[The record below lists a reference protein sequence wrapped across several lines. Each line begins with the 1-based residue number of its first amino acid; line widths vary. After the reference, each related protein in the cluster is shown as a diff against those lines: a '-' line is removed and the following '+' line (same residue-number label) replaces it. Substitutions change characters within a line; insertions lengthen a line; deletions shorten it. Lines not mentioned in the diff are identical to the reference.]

1 MKTKYLF
8 ALAVAAAVSVPA
20 FAAGCGPN
28 ETKVVVTQN
37 TVGAVDLDVFQH
49 IVFDSAESVQQAL
62 ADQKAHPISA
72 GTTACQLLPDGFH
85 VGSAHLKVAGQPFD
99 YWVPYRTVRNVD

>member
-1 MKTKYLF
+1 MNKKYLL

-37 TVGAVDLDVFQH
+37 TVGAVDVDVFQH
-49 IVFDSAESVQQAL
+49 IDFDSDASVQRAL

-72 GTTACQLLPDGFH
+72 GTPACQVVGDGFH
-85 VGSAHLKVAGQPFD
+85 VSSAHLKVAGQPFD
-99 YWVPYRTVRNVD
+99 YWVPYRTVTNAD